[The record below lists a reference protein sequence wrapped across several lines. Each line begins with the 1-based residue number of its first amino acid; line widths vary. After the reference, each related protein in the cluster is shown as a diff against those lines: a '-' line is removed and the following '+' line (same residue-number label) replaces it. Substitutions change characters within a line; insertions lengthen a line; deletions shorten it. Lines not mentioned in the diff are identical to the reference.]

1 MSYRLVLALEATKV
15 VAVMDE
21 IAHELFVLAC
31 LDLPRDPHGIGRVM
45 RVGGAFTTRAFA
57 LGAMG
62 MIVYV
67 VDDAMSSVTVTD
79 VIWTG

>member
-15 VAVMDE
+15 VAVMDAL
-21 IAHELFVLAC
+21 AHERFVLAC
-31 LDLPRDPHGIGRVM
+31 LDLPRDPHGTGRVM
-45 RVGGAFTTRAFA
+45 RIEGAFTTRALA

-67 VDDAMSSVTVTD
+67 VDDSTSIVTVTD